1 MLDLHCVKRFFGLI
15 ILLSAS
21 SNHQRFP
28 FFSLNLTYLP
38 ISFKKV
44 NRKFSAVFSRTWQ
57 IAFAISNIFFLNC
70 KKMSKSLSKILI
82 QTKFIFSK
90 IGRFTKKISYFL
102 PLSRATATFY
112 EHLFFTIPLHQSYT
126 RKLFKCNK
134 YFKGNI
140 KEEKL

>member
-1 MLDLHCVKRFFGLI
+1 
-15 ILLSAS
+15 
-21 SNHQRFP
+21 
-28 FFSLNLTYLP
+28 
-38 ISFKKV
+38 
-44 NRKFSAVFSRTWQ
+44 
-57 IAFAISNIFFLNC
+57 
-70 KKMSKSLSKILI
+70 MSKSLSKILI